1 MSSAAGKPVGDGAA
15 VGIIKVVGEGDLE
28 LGDHPVIL
36 AADRLT
42 AGQLMGLDRAR
53 LLGVVTRQGAP
64 NSRAAIVARGMEVP
78 ALTGVDFDE
87 SWDGLPGLLDCAG
100 GTFTADPEPEQVAAA
115 LDRVRESAE
124 WEELLR
130 SVADSPSVTL
140 DGAQVRVCAN
150 IASAAEAQHALRNGA
165 QGVGLFRTE
174 FLFLRRGGVPSEEAQ
189 FQTYKKAVEI
199 MEGAPVAIRT
209 IDLEGDELAPPERS
223 DNPALSRRALRL
235 CLERKDLFKPQLRA
249 ILRAAAY
256 GNVSVLFPL
265 VCSVW
270 ELRQAKAVLSECRA
284 ELEAEG
290 LEAGRLEV
298 GAMIET
304 PAAALIAGELAQEVD
319 YLSIGSNDMAQYA
332 LAADR
337 QTSRMGDF
345 YDPRHPAVLRLIAMT
360 AQAGRDRGRRVSL
373 CGELAADLDL
383 TAAFLRMGI
392 EELSV
397 TPASLLPL
405 RAHIRTLHLG
415 EDETP
420 QILR

>member
-1 MSSAAGKPVGDGAA
+1 MSSAAGKPVGNGAA

-28 LGDHPVIL
+28 LGDHPAIL

-42 AGQLMGLDRAR
+42 ASQLMGLDRER
-53 LLGVVTRQGAP
+53 LLGVVTRRGAP
-64 NSRAAIVARGMEVP
+64 NSRAAIAARGMEVP

-87 SWDGLPGLLDCAG
+87 SWDGLPGLLDCAE

-140 DGAQVRVCAN
+140 DGAHVRICAN
-150 IASAAEAQHALRNGA
+150 VANEEEALHALRNGA

-174 FLFLRRGGVPSEEAQ
+174 FLFLRRGGVPSEEEQ
-189 FQTYKKAVEI
+189 LQVYKKVAQA

-209 IDLEGDELAPPERS
+209 IDLEGDELAPPEVS
-223 DNPALSRRALRL
+223 ENPALSRRALRL
-235 CLERKDLFKPQLRA
+235 CLERRDLFKPQLRA
-249 ILRAAAY
+249 ILRCAAW
-256 GNVSVLFPL
+256 GDVSVLFPM
-265 VCSVW
+265 VCSVR
-270 ELRQAKAVLSECRA
+270 ELREAKAVLAECRS

-290 LEAGRLEV
+290 IETGPLEV
-298 GAMIET
+298 GAMVET
-304 PAAALIAGELAQEVD
+304 PAAALIAGELAQEAD

-360 AQAGRDRGRRVSL
+360 AQAGRENGRRVSL
-373 CGELAADLDL
+373 CGELAADLGL
-383 TAAFLRMGI
+383 TADFLRMGI
-392 EELSV
+392 GELSV
-397 TPASLLPL
+397 SPASLLPL

-415 EDETP
+415 EDEVP
-420 QILR
+420 QALR